1 MCLLAFEGKNKFKV
15 YVLKA
20 MKFLAQIWISV
31 SVKSLQNCCIK
42 VRFASTSKENQ
53 ETANEPENDTEEI

>member
-1 MCLLAFEGKNKFKV
+1 
-15 YVLKA
+15 